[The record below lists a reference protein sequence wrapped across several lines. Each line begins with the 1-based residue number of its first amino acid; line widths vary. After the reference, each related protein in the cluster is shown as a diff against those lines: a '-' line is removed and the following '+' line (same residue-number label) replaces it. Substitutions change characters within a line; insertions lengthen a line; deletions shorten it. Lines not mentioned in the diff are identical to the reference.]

1 MVTFGTTMTTKKSKT
16 ELSLTQ
22 TLQAALQEAESIRLV
37 AREAGVHHASLLR
50 FLRGERT
57 LRLDKAEALM
67 DYFGIRVKRE
77 EK

>member
-1 MVTFGTTMTTKKSKT
+1 MANKKSKP
-16 ELSLTQ
+16 EISLTQ
-22 TLQAALQEAESIRLV
+22 ILQESLRKVDSIRLV

-67 DYFGIRVKRE
+67 DYFGIRVHRDQ
-77 EK
+77 

>member
-1 MVTFGTTMTTKKSKT
+1 MATQKPEQATT
-16 ELSLTQ
+16 LTQ
-22 TLQAALQEAESIRLV
+22 MLQESLQKVDSIRLV

-67 DYFGIRVKRE
+67 DYFGIRVHRDENKQE
-77 EK
+77 GK

>member
-1 MVTFGTTMTTKKSKT
+1 MTTKKSKQAT
-16 ELSLTQ
+16 TLTQ
-22 TLQAALQEAESIRLV
+22 MLQESLLRADSIRLV

-67 DYFGIRVKRE
+67 DYFGIRVHRDENKQE
-77 EK
+77 GK